1 MRRRPQE
8 GSNPSISFSN
18 RSLSN
23 EIGEIGLVLSGG
35 GSRAAYQVGALRA
48 LEPLLHKSSHPISV
62 VVGSSIGAVNGLVFA
77 AALRSGLTQ
86 SIDQLTE
93 MWRERHFRNTFSGSP
108 SRAFFRAIR
117 VAAQQYAAPGPNASS
132 TAVFD
137 PTPLMQRVDQVIT
150 DHGGLTPES
159 RHPTLSAVAVMT
171 TQEGQE
177 RKPLL
182 FLSSHKTIDS
192 ELMTGASFEVC
203 YVKGLTAKHGFASA
217 ALPSVLPPVELDT
230 DAGKVKLVDGG
241 ISQNIPVDPAV
252 RLGARRVIVIDIS
265 GRNYWLD
272 RYNESHD
279 TRPTWEVPAG
289 LETFC
294 LRPPDTFVV
303 RCQEPLGPL
312 LRQCVGSSRKK
323 FIAAVGPIWPLFS
336 LLKNKLGEEVA
347 YEVMSYV
354 ALEPEYSAALIER
367 GYNETRYLL
376 RNKAQLE
383 FERNESYAKL
393 VKAV

>member
-1 MRRRPQE
+1 
-8 GSNPSISFSN
+8 
-18 RSLSN
+18 
-23 EIGEIGLVLSGG
+23 
-35 GSRAAYQVGALRA
+35 
-48 LEPLLHKSSHPISV
+48 LEPLIQKSSHPISV
-62 VVGSSIGAVNGLVFA
+62 VVGSSIGAVNGLVFS
-77 AALRSGLTQ
+77 AALKSGLTQ
-86 SIDQLTE
+86 SIDQLTD
-93 MWRERHFRNTFSGSP
+93 MWRERNFRNTFAGSP

-117 VAAQQYAAPGPNASS
+117 MAARQYAAPGPNATSS
-132 TAVFD
+132 AVFD
-137 PTPLMQRVDQVIT
+137 PTPLMQRVDQVIN
-150 DHGGLTPES
+150 DHGGLTPEA
-159 RHPTLSAVAVMT
+159 RLTTLSAVAVMT

-182 FLSSHKTIDS
+182 FLSSHKS
-192 ELMTGASFEVC
+192 VEAELMAGASFEIC
-203 YVKGLTAKHGFASA
+203 NVKALTAKHGFASA

-230 DAGKVKLVDGG
+230 DLGKVRLVDGG

-294 LRPPDTFVV
+294 LRPPDTLVL

-312 LRQCVGSSRKK
+312 LRQSVGISRKK
-323 FIAAVGPIWPLFS
+323 FIASVGPIWPLFS
-336 LLKNKLGEEVA
+336 LLKNKLGEELA

-354 ALEPEYSAALIER
+354 ALDADYSAALIER
-367 GYNETRYLL
+367 GYNETRLL
-376 RNKAQLE
+376 LKNKAQLE

-393 VKAV
+393 VKVV